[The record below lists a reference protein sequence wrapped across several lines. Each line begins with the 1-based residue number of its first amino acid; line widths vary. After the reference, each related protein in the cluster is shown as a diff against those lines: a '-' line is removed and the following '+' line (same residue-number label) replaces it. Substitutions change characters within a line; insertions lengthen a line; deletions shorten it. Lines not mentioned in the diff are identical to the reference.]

1 MKTIETKCG
10 IYDTQY
16 TLIQHRDGSI
26 SIKTP
31 YIKWVNNSG
40 SLAFRIVKINKF
52 VEQAL
57 ANFGDGIVDMTV
69 GEIIQE
75 NELI

>member
-10 IYDTQY
+10 IYETKY
-16 TLIQHRDGSI
+16 RLIRHHDGSI

-31 YIKWVNNSG
+31 YIRWINNSG

-52 VEQAL
+52 AEQAL
-57 ANFGDGIVDMTV
+57 DNFAGGTVDMTV

-75 NELI
+75 NEP